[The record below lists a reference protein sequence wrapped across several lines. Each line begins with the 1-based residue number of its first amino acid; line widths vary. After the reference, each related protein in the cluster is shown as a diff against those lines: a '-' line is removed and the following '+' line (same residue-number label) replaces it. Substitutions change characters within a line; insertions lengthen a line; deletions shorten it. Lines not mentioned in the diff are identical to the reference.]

1 MSSQASPIASQ
12 DSTIP
17 SPAGAL
23 SSTAQEPLKAECD
36 NQATS
41 STGTSVS
48 FDQFHLFPKLPLELR
63 LIIWKLAMEPRR
75 VHLDQTTCEILKY
88 ERKSGIE
95 KSGVHAIVP
104 VLLHVNQESRAIALK
119 RYVDIRI
126 WEMPSARYPL
136 RSGANTKH
144 FGQFMDLERDIAVVD
159 VTNLAY
165 KTTRTGKDLA
175 MWMRYSRK
183 MLDGI
188 KNLEIQGTDLHFC
201 LYGNQTQKED
211 IRKAAMT
218 FRGLESVDSEVF
230 CGPKKITL
238 YSQGIKQN
246 FRDLF
251 TGIIKKP
258 KITAH
263 GSF

>member
-23 SSTAQEPLKAECD
+23 SSTAQEPLKAECEK
-36 NQATS
+36 QATS
-41 STGTSVS
+41 STETSVS
-48 FDQFHLFPKLPLELR
+48 FDQFNLFPKLPLELR
-63 LIIWKLAMEPRR
+63 LIIWEFAMEPRR
-75 VHLDQTTCEILKY
+75 VYLDRTTSEILKF
-88 ERKSGIE
+88 ERSMENPGL
-95 KSGVHAIVP
+95 HTTVP
-104 VLLHVNQESRAIALK
+104 VVLRVNQESRAIALK

-144 FGQFMDLERDIAVVD
+144 IGKFMDLERDIAVVD
-159 VTNLAY
+159 VTNLEY

-175 MWMRYSRK
+175 KWMRHSRK

-188 KNLEIQGTDLHFC
+188 KNLKIQRTDFVFC
-201 LYGNQTQKED
+201 RYAISPIQREHIKNAV
-211 IRKAAMT
+211 IP
-218 FRGLESVDSEVF
+218 FRGLETVDSEVF
-230 CGPKKITL
+230 SGPQKYTF
-238 YSQGIKQN
+238 YSHGVKQD

-251 TGIIKKP
+251 ADIIKP
-258 KITAH
+258 KITVH
-263 GSF
+263 SETR